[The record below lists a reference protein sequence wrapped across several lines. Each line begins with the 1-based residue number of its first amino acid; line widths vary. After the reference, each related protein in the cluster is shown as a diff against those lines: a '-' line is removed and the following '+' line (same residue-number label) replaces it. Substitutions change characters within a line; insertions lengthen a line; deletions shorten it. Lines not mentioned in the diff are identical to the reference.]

1 MRFLKLLLNIGV
13 ILTRMVFCIDNN
25 LEIINRLPNNTIP
38 IHYNINLTL
47 YLEEGNFIFHGESNI
62 NIEIRYKS
70 SKISLHSRDLE
81 INETATT
88 LINDKDTVYK
98 PMKHIHNNVTNIL
111 TLNFN
116 NVLLPGLYILN
127 MKFSGNLLPVSRQ
140 GGFIKFPYIDKGNDT
155 KWLAATYFEPDGA
168 RRTFP
173 CWDEPALKATF
184 NISVKHHQKYGV
196 LSNMPIREQFLEQ
209 DGMMQTHFDITPIM
223 STYIVAIV
231 MSDFVR
237 VPNANE
243 TINIWCKS
251 SLTSKVKFVH
261 SIAEKVVEFL
271 IQYTNSSQKVPKM
284 DHVLISNFTVGGM
297 ENWGLIIYH
306 ESKIIY
312 DDSSDPI
319 YRKTEI
325 AITVAHELTHQW
337 FGNLVTPSWWSYLWL
352 NEGFATFFETYIIN
366 KIFQDWRLMDFL
378 LIRTLQQCF
387 LKDIGSMNSVTLK
400 LGNTFEKKSL
410 FSDEVYKKAPV
421 LLRMLHNTIT
431 DEVFRK
437 GLITYLTTHQFSS
450 VSPDDLWS
458 AMQSALDESNVPHKD
473 YRIKEV
479 MDTWMNQ
486 ERYPFVDVVR
496 NYETGEVT
504 ISQTCVRQYS
514 ETNQTTKWWIPITF
528 ATQSNP
534 DFSNTVPRYW
544 LRPDQHNISFIIS
557 PDDWIIVNLQQ
568 TGYYRVTYD
577 IKNYQK
583 LAHYLN
589 SKEYKNIHVVNRA
602 QIIIDLLAMVFADR
616 INGYLFIHLISYFFQ
631 EREYAAWQPLFQI
644 IESIPTILLLPEF
657 YHIKI
662 RLTQLLERLLDY
674 VGYIDN
680 PNDDD
685 ITKLTRLDALKW
697 ACTLGH
703 EKCKKMTALK
713 LSEHLM
719 HPKTHKIP
727 YEEEFMYC
735 TGMMTA
741 NKTTWDKMLE
751 LYLKDEKVEKQI
763 LESLSCAEDPDI
775 IINYLNIISLNT
787 SLFHDDEHSFVFK
800 NVLEKYACN
809 DKIRDYNVCSNKQ
822 IDKVNFTIHILIID
836 LSIAFYSS
844 YRICNIAVVLQ
855 CYCNI
860 VRILQ
865 IIVGF
870 DMGFLK
876 LLLNIG
882 LILAIRTIPCI
893 GQNREIIKRLPNNTI
908 PVHYNINLTPYLQED
923 NFTFYG
929 KSNVNIEIRYASSKI
944 SLHSRELKINE
955 TATTLINDNST
966 VYKPMKHIYNVT
978 TNILTLNF
986 NDILSPGLY
995 ILNMKFAGNLSKP
1008 SQKQGFM
1015 KFSYTTYKGN
1025 TKWLAVTHFEPNGA
1039 KRMFPCWDEP
1049 ALKATFNISI
1059 LHHQTHSVLSNMP
1072 IRKQFLEQK
1081 NMIHTHFETTP
1092 VMSTYIVAIVMF
1104 DFIKVSNANNTINM
1118 WCKSLT
1124 SKVTLAHNIAEK
1136 IVKFLI
1142 QYTNS
1147 SQKVPKVDYVL
1158 ILKFVVGSMEN
1169 WGLITYDQFSSA
1181 TPDDLWS
1188 AMQSALDESDVPHED
1203 YRIKEVMDTWMNQE
1217 RYPFVHVERNYETG
1231 EVTISQ
1237 TYARQYGKTTNKI
1250 KWWIPITFA
1259 TQSNPNF
1266 SNTVPHYWLRPD
1278 HNISFT
1284 INSDDWI
1291 IVNLQLTGYYRVSYD
1306 TKNWQKIAHYLNSNN
1321 YTKIHVFNR
1330 AQIIIDWFI
1339 SMLDD
1344 RMNSYSFLQ
1353 LIRYLS
1359 KDRDYVAWQPLFEII
1374 EHMPTLLLPEMIHIK
1389 IRFEHLLNELLQYI
1403 KYVENPND
1411 DDITKLTRINA
1422 LKCACILGNKKCKEV
1437 TALKL
1442 SKHLADPKTYKIPQ
1456 KEKFM
1461 YCAGMMAANRTTWD
1475 KMFEL
1480 YLKKEKKW
1488 ERTKLLKSLSCAED
1502 PDIIINYLNIL
1513 ALNTSLFH
1521 NNTHSFIFK
1530 CILEKHARNDIIL
1543 DYILKNFTIMLPRS
1557 FTTHAMI
1564 KLILDN
1570 VYTYEQIDKIF
1581 KLPVMNF
1588 FDIEDIQRCLLQDT
1602 DSLNSVTL
1610 KSSFDDILD
1619 ELPSQYFTEIY
1630 NKSPVLLR
1638 MLYNTITAEVFRKG
1652 LITYLVK
1659 HQFSTATPNDLWNA
1673 MQSALDE
1680 SDIPHESYTIK
1691 KVMYTWMNHKRYP
1704 LVHVK
1709 RNYETGEVTIS
1720 QTCVQQYGENKTTK
1734 WWIPITFATQ
1744 SNPDFSN
1751 TVPRYWLRPDQHN
1764 ISFIINSDDWII
1776 VNLQLSGYYRVNYD
1790 IKNWI
1795 KISRYLNTNEYVN
1808 IHVLNRAQII
1818 ADLHAMVIDDRI
1830 DGYLFLQL
1838 INYLKRDTN
1847 GIAWQ
1852 PLLDIIQIMPKPLL
1866 LPEMKHV
1873 KARYKQLLHKFL
1885 RHIKYTGNRN
1895 DDDVTKL
1902 TRLNA
1907 LKCACNLGIKKCKEV
1922 TALKLNRHLMNPK
1935 TYKILRGEKFMYCT
1949 GMMAANRTT
1958 WNKMFDIYIRGKLKE
1973 DPKRLLM
1980 GLSCAENPNIIIN
1993 YLNIL
1998 AFNTSFFDNDD
2009 HAHVFKYILKRH
2021 SHNDKIL
2028 KYILNNFEAI
2038 KPKSLSASA
2047 AIKLILNNV
2056 YFFREIDKVETF
2068 SQTNFKQHPI
2078 ILSEIKK
2085 LVDNS
2090 REYLSTVIRDV
2101 KRNLDLYKHT
2111 ESSKSLETLK
2121 YFEND
2126 QLQRKIYK
2134 SEVVGL
2140 QKIYLID
2147 DKRLTLSGICKVNFL
2162 NGTPYFLLHIFI
2174 AYLESFPKHYNKI
2187 IFHEE
2192 LDMIFLKLLLNI
2204 SLILTIKTVFCVGNS
2219 LENVDHRLPNNT
2231 IPVHYN
2237 INLTSYLE
2245 EGNFTFYG
2253 KSNVKF
2259 KICYASSKISLHSKE
2274 LEINE
2279 TATMLISDK
2288 DTIYKPMEHIY
2299 NNVTNILTLNFKNV
2313 LSPGLYILN
2322 MKFSGN
2328 LLPVSTRKGFMKFPY
2343 TIDKGNDTK
2352 WLAATHFEP
2361 DGARRMFPCWDEP
2374 ALKATFNIS
2383 VKHHQKYGVLSN
2395 MPIREQF
2402 LEQDGMMQT
2411 HFDITPIMSTYIVA
2425 IVMSDFVRVPN
2436 ANETINMWCKSSLTS
2451 KVKFAH
2457 SIAEKVVEFLIQYT
2471 NSSQKVPKMDH
2482 VLIPSFIV
2490 GGMENWGLIIYS
2502 ESNIIYDEKS
2512 NPIDKKTQAIL
2523 ISHELAHQWFGNL
2536 VTPVWWTYLWLSEGL
2551 ATFFEIYTINEFI
2564 HKYKCRNIY
2573 IYKFFFKFSQFST
2586 ATPDDLW
2593 SAMQSAL
2600 DESDIPHENYTIKE
2614 VMDTWMNQERYPVV
2628 RVERNYETGEV
2639 TISQTCVQLY
2649 GETEN
2654 KTTKW
2659 WIPITFATQS
2669 NPDFSNTIPRYWLR
2683 PDQHNISFI
2692 INSDDWIIVNL
2703 QLSGYYC
2710 VFYDVTNWKKIVHYL
2725 KSKEYTN
2732 IHVLNRAQIITD
2744 SFAMVMNNQ
2753 INGYLFM
2760 QLISNLAIDTNYI
2773 AWQPLFRIT
2782 ESMKTILSFPE
2793 IRNIKIRF
2801 DQLFSRLFQYIGYEE
2816 GLNDDHITKLTR
2828 SKALQWACLSG
2839 HEECKKMTALK
2850 LSGYLTNNEIHKIPL
2865 FTYCT
2870 SMMTANRTTWDK
2882 MLELYLKH
2890 NLKEEKSG
2898 KQILESLSCAEDP
2911 DIIIN
2916 YLNMAAWN
2924 TSLFSNIEYSFIFE
2938 YILEKHVRNDIILD
2952 YILKNFIIIKP
2963 M

>member
-13 ILTRMVFCIDNN
+13 ILTRTVFCIDNN

-237 VPNANE
+237 VSNANE

-271 IQYTNSSQKVPKM
+271 IQYTNSSQKIPKM

-352 NEGFATFFETYIIN
+352 NEGFASFFETYIIN
-366 KIFQDWRLMDFL
+366 KIFQDWRLMNFL

-450 VSPDDLWS
+450 ASPDDLWS

-514 ETNQTTKWWIPITF
+514 ETSQTTKWWIPITF

-534 DFSNTVPRYW
+534 DFSNTIPRYW

-631 EREYAAWQPLFQI
+631 EREYAAWQPLFQM

-662 RLTQLLERLLDY
+662 RLTQLLEILLDY

-735 TGMMTA
+735 TGMMAA

-809 DKIRDYNVCSNKQ
+809 DKIRDYVLKNMEIIKPSWWKENIIAYLKNQFC
-822 IDKVNFTIHILIID
+822 IHIFLKQLSMFSLHQLIYLII
-836 LSIAFYSS
+836 LFIK
-844 YRICNIAVVLQ
+844 
-855 CYCNI
+855 
-860 VRILQ
+860 
-865 IIVGF
+865 GF

-908 PVHYNINLTPYLQED
+908 PVHYNISLIPYLKED

-955 TATTLINDNST
+955 TATTLINDNNT
-966 VYKPMKHIYNVT
+966 VYKPLKHIYNVT

-995 ILNMKFAGNLSKP
+995 ILNMKFAGNLSKS

-1081 NMIHTHFETTP
+1081 DMIHTHFETTP
-1092 VMSTYIVAIVMF
+1092 VMSTYIVAIVMI
-1104 DFIKVSNANNTINM
+1104 DFIKVPNANNTINM

-1136 IVKFLI
+1136 VVKFLI

-1147 SQKVPKVDYVL
+1147 SLKVPKMDYVL
-1158 ILKFVVGSMEN
+1158 IPKFVVGSMEN
-1169 WGLITYDQFSSA
+1169 WGLITYDESKIVYDDNKDPTYQKTKVALTVTHKLAHQWFGNLV
-1181 TPDDLWS
+1181 TPSWWSYLWLS
-1188 AMQSALDESDVPHED
+1188 KGLAS
-1203 YRIKEVMDTWMNQE
+1203 
-1217 RYPFVHVERNYETG
+1217 FF
-1231 EVTISQ
+1231 Q
-1237 TYARQYGKTTNKI
+1237 TYIINKI
-1250 KWWIPITFA
+1250 FENYRRTTELLTIQKIQQCHHQDTSSLNFVTMKLGSTFEDN
-1259 TQSNPNF
+1259 SLN
-1266 SNTVPHYWLRPD
+1266 
-1278 HNISFT
+1278 SF
-1284 INSDDWI
+1284 
-1291 IVNLQLTGYYRVSYD
+1291 VYKKGYYRVSYD

-1344 RMNSYSFLQ
+1344 RMNSYSFFQ
-1353 LIRYLS
+1353 FIRYLS

-1374 EHMPTLLLPEMIHIK
+1374 EHMPTLLLPELIHIK
-1389 IRFEHLLNELLQYI
+1389 KII
-1403 KYVENPND
+1403 KN

-1442 SKHLADPKTYKIPQ
+1442 SKYLADPKTYKIPQ

-1475 KMFEL
+1475 KMFKL

-1488 ERTKLLKSLSCAED
+1488 ERTKLLKSWSCAED
-1502 PDIIINYLNIL
+1502 LDIIINYLNIL

-1530 CILEKHARNDIIL
+1530 CILEKHARNDLIL
-1543 DYILKNFTIMLPRS
+1543 DHILNNFTIIILILAIRMIPCIGIKNLEIMTQLPRNTIPIQYNIHLTTYLKQGNYTFYGESNVNIKIRYASSIISLHSRELKIIETATTLINDNGTIYKPMKHTHNNITDILTLNFNKILSPGLYILNMKFVGYFSEPSENLGFMKFSHIASEKQKLEFAITHFLPNGARRMFPCWDEPALKATFNISVMHHTQYRILSNMPVKEIYDEQDNMRTTYFETTPIMPTYTVTIVMLQFIS
-1557 FTTHAMI
+1557 FSSLVHETIHTFWCHRSTLVPTYLGFAHNVSEKI
-1564 KLILDN
+1564 TEILTEYTNCSLKISKIDHVVIPEFTINGTGNWGLITYDYSNLIYDKEKDP
-1570 VYTYEQIDKIF
+1570 TYEKVLITMFITHKLAFQWFGNLVTPSWWPYLWLSEGIASFIQKLVVEKSIFFLQIF
-1581 KLPVMNF
+1581 KLPVMYLL
-1588 FDIEDIQRCLLQDT
+1588 DIENIQQCLLQDIG
-1602 DSLNSVTL
+1602 SLNSVTL

-1619 ELPSQYFTEIY
+1619 KLPHYFTEIF
-1630 NKSPVLLR
+1630 NKFLLR
-1638 MLYNTITAEVFRKG
+1638 MLCNTITAEIFRKG

-1659 HQFSTATPNDLWNA
+1659 HQFSTATPNDLWSA

-1680 SDIPHESYTIK
+1680 SDIPHENYTIK
-1691 KVMYTWMNHKRYP
+1691 EVMDTWLNQERYP
-1704 LVHVK
+1704 VVRVE

-1720 QTCVQQYGENKTTK
+1720 QTCIQQ
-1734 WWIPITFATQ
+1734 
-1744 SNPDFSN
+1744 
-1751 TVPRYWLRPDQHN
+1751 H
-1764 ISFIINSDDWII
+1764 
-1776 VNLQLSGYYRVNYD
+1776 GYYRVNYD
-1790 IKNWI
+1790 IRNWE
-1795 KISRYLNTNEYVN
+1795 KISHYLNTNEYAN

-1830 DGYLFLQL
+1830 GGYLFLQL

-1847 GIAWQ
+1847 GVAWQ
-1852 PLLDIIQIMPKPLL
+1852 PLLDIIYIMPKPLL

-1873 KARYKQLLHKFL
+1873 KERYKQLLHKFL
-1885 RHIKYTGNRN
+1885 QHIKYKRNRN

-1902 TRLNA
+1902 TRINA

-1922 TALKLNRHLMNPK
+1922 TALKLNRHLMNPE
-1935 TYKILRGEKFMYCT
+1935 TYKIPRREKFMYCT
-1949 GMMAANRTT
+1949 GMMAANKTT
-1958 WNKMFDIYIRGKLKE
+1958 WNKMFDIYIRGKLNE

-2038 KPKSLSASA
+2038 KPK
-2047 AIKLILNNV
+2047 
-2056 YFFREIDKVETF
+2056 
-2068 SQTNFKQHPI
+2068 
-2078 ILSEIKK
+2078 
-2085 LVDNS
+2085 
-2090 REYLSTVIRDV
+2090 
-2101 KRNLDLYKHT
+2101 
-2111 ESSKSLETLK
+2111 
-2121 YFEND
+2121 
-2126 QLQRKIYK
+2126 
-2134 SEVVGL
+2134 
-2140 QKIYLID
+2140 
-2147 DKRLTLSGICKVNFL
+2147 
-2162 NGTPYFLLHIFI
+2162 
-2174 AYLESFPKHYNKI
+2174 
-2187 IFHEE
+2187 
-2192 LDMIFLKLLLNI
+2192 
-2204 SLILTIKTVFCVGNS
+2204 
-2219 LENVDHRLPNNT
+2219 
-2231 IPVHYN
+2231 
-2237 INLTSYLE
+2237 
-2245 EGNFTFYG
+2245 
-2253 KSNVKF
+2253 
-2259 KICYASSKISLHSKE
+2259 
-2274 LEINE
+2274 
-2279 TATMLISDK
+2279 
-2288 DTIYKPMEHIY
+2288 
-2299 NNVTNILTLNFKNV
+2299 
-2313 LSPGLYILN
+2313 
-2322 MKFSGN
+2322 
-2328 LLPVSTRKGFMKFPY
+2328 
-2343 TIDKGNDTK
+2343 
-2352 WLAATHFEP
+2352 
-2361 DGARRMFPCWDEP
+2361 
-2374 ALKATFNIS
+2374 
-2383 VKHHQKYGVLSN
+2383 
-2395 MPIREQF
+2395 
-2402 LEQDGMMQT
+2402 
-2411 HFDITPIMSTYIVA
+2411 
-2425 IVMSDFVRVPN
+2425 
-2436 ANETINMWCKSSLTS
+2436 
-2451 KVKFAH
+2451 
-2457 SIAEKVVEFLIQYT
+2457 
-2471 NSSQKVPKMDH
+2471 
-2482 VLIPSFIV
+2482 
-2490 GGMENWGLIIYS
+2490 
-2502 ESNIIYDEKS
+2502 
-2512 NPIDKKTQAIL
+2512 
-2523 ISHELAHQWFGNL
+2523 
-2536 VTPVWWTYLWLSEGL
+2536 
-2551 ATFFEIYTINEFI
+2551 
-2564 HKYKCRNIY
+2564 
-2573 IYKFFFKFSQFST
+2573 
-2586 ATPDDLW
+2586 
-2593 SAMQSAL
+2593 
-2600 DESDIPHENYTIKE
+2600 
-2614 VMDTWMNQERYPVV
+2614 
-2628 RVERNYETGEV
+2628 
-2639 TISQTCVQLY
+2639 
-2649 GETEN
+2649 
-2654 KTTKW
+2654 
-2659 WIPITFATQS
+2659 
-2669 NPDFSNTIPRYWLR
+2669 
-2683 PDQHNISFI
+2683 
-2692 INSDDWIIVNL
+2692 
-2703 QLSGYYC
+2703 
-2710 VFYDVTNWKKIVHYL
+2710 
-2725 KSKEYTN
+2725 
-2732 IHVLNRAQIITD
+2732 
-2744 SFAMVMNNQ
+2744 
-2753 INGYLFM
+2753 
-2760 QLISNLAIDTNYI
+2760 
-2773 AWQPLFRIT
+2773 
-2782 ESMKTILSFPE
+2782 
-2793 IRNIKIRF
+2793 
-2801 DQLFSRLFQYIGYEE
+2801 
-2816 GLNDDHITKLTR
+2816 
-2828 SKALQWACLSG
+2828 
-2839 HEECKKMTALK
+2839 
-2850 LSGYLTNNEIHKIPL
+2850 
-2865 FTYCT
+2865 
-2870 SMMTANRTTWDK
+2870 
-2882 MLELYLKH
+2882 
-2890 NLKEEKSG
+2890 
-2898 KQILESLSCAEDP
+2898 
-2911 DIIIN
+2911 
-2916 YLNMAAWN
+2916 
-2924 TSLFSNIEYSFIFE
+2924 
-2938 YILEKHVRNDIILD
+2938 
-2952 YILKNFIIIKP
+2952 
-2963 M
+2963 